1 MLVNI
6 NITDNLLTLP
16 RELALFFS
24 FKLCHKFST
33 HFLRITHEKRFER
46 FVAPRDYVMKI
57 DLANIDLANIRDRC
71 MSNLSA
77 RFFALVAVVT
87 ARFFAPVA
95 VVTARFF
102 ALVAV
107 VTARFFA
114 PVAVVTARFFALVAV
129 VTARFFAPVAVV
141 TARFFAL
148 VAVVTARFFAPVAVV
163 TGFAVRAVGRRM
175 SRMFTNST
183 SLVQE
188 RWAYNLSAGSDTVAG
203 VFVLGASGIATNFAE
218 HNSIMVNGTA
228 VYYI

>member
-141 TARFFAL
+141 T
-148 VAVVTARFFAPVAVV
+148 
-163 TGFAVRAVGRRM
+163 GFAVRAVGRRM